1 MQNCHFKKIRIIF
14 FIICVFNFVK
24 LNSQFELGVKGG
36 LSFNSGENES
46 YFFESENRSHNL
58 FETNNGFHIGIY
70 TKLDLFKSLFIQPE
84 IYYSS
89 IKRKYDL
96 TFPLDHEQYIVD
108 KYQLKRVNVPVLIGI
123 DLFDWASLFAGPNFS
138 LNSKIFFEQNNQ
150 EISID
155 NLYEKSKIYLNY
167 GLSLQ
172 FKKIIVDIRFERG
185 FDEKEIKIVEKI
197 IDNVNQ
203 IVKSDGMLTVVSLG
217 YRF

>member
-1 MQNCHFKKIRIIF
+1 MQRGQK
-14 FIICVFNFVK
+14 
-24 LNSQFELGVKGG
+24 
-36 LSFNSGENES
+36 
-46 YFFESENRSHNL
+46 
-58 FETNNGFHIGIY
+58 
-70 TKLDLFKSLFIQPE
+70 
-84 IYYSS
+84 
-89 IKRKYDL
+89 
-96 TFPLDHEQYIVD
+96 
-108 KYQLKRVNVPVLIGI
+108 
-123 DLFDWASLFAGPNFS
+123 